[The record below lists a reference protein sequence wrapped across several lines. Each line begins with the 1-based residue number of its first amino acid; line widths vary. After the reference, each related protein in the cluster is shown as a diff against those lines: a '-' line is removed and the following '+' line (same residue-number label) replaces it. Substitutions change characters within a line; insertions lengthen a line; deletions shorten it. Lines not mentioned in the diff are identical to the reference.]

1 MCIRDR
7 AITIAFCIII
17 DLFMAYKYPICDVFH
32 WFCKIARFFA
42 TEPKTVLSKARI
54 AFLDKYAYSRLF
66 NTCTGDKNCIHGEFD
81 QKYLQDLVR
90 REFRNIEFDY
100 SARDMPSR
108 QLAGLRAGSRLNF
121 YGYYLIFPRPLI

>member
-1 MCIRDR
+1 
-7 AITIAFCIII
+7 
-17 DLFMAYKYPICDVFH
+17 MAYKYPICDVFH
-32 WFCKIARFFA
+32 WFCKIARFFV

-100 SARDMPSR
+100 SARDRPPR

-121 YGYYLIFPRPLI
+121 YGYYLIFHNPPFEWLKTP